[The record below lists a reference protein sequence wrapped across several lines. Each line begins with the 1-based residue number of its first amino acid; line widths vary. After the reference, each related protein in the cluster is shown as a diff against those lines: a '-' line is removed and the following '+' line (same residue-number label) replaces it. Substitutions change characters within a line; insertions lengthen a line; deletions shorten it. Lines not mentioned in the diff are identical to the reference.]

1 MGLKKKQK
9 NKKRSHSGGLDRN
22 TRKMV
27 MLADNQVWQAFA
39 KKPVAQKTQTTL
51 ALASRKALYALAN
64 GDGELEQVNELIVS
78 AYAGIILAE
87 QGYGEDQLSVFHSA
101 LKTLIECRD
110 RTDVGG
116 VYCIT
121 EEEGHLVGDLL
132 ALHEQQVQLAGKA
145 ELAAALVDG
154 YSRAKEMVHP
164 TIPEEPIE
172 AMK

>member
-1 MGLKKKQK
+1 MGLKKKNQK
-9 NKKRSHSGGLDRN
+9 SKKRSNSGGLDRN

-39 KKPVAQKTQTTL
+39 KKPVPQKTQTTL
-51 ALASRKALYALAN
+51 ALASRKALYALTN
-64 GDGELEQVNELIVS
+64 GGGELEQVNELIVS

-87 QGYGEDQLSVFHSA
+87 QGYGEDLLSDFNSA
-101 LKTLIECRD
+101 LKTLLACRD
-110 RTDVGG
+110 RAEIDAL
-116 VYCIT
+116 YSIT

-154 YSRAKEMVHP
+154 YSRAKEMVRQ
-164 TIPEEPIE
+164 
-172 AMK
+172 